1 MRMSAAKKPRTFF
14 LSEAALFFEKS
25 VDKIIY
31 KAMFKIYSISRLL
44 RRLAVRD
51 AYGLEKIHGVLF
63 GGCDDGGKYCPGD
76 EPFILSGGLEE
87 PYSQE
92 MLV

>member
-44 RRLAVRD
+44 RRSAVRD

-63 GGCDDGGKYCPGD
+63 GGCNDGGKCRRCGAAGRAVYIECAR
-76 EPFILSGGLEE
+76 FRRC
-87 PYSQE
+87 
-92 MLV
+92 